1 MRWAIKHKSGRT
13 LFVTSDEFIA
23 NNRKEMG
30 WIVEEVKMT
39 SREQFEQWLYQK
51 RVKGIAFSAIDK
63 FDVDGEVYYKSPDI
77 QGQWNAWQA
86 SRAAIEIATPWLCGD
101 GDNDTEWTEG
111 YTDGVMAT
119 EEAIKQAGLKVKK

>member
-111 YTDGVMAT
+111 YNDGVMAT

>member
-13 LFVTSDEFIA
+13 LFITSDEFIA
-23 NNRKEMG
+23 NNRRKMG
-30 WIVEEVKMT
+30 WVVEEVKMT

-111 YTDGVMAT
+111 YNDGVMAT

>member
-39 SREQFEQWLYQK
+39 SREQFEVWATNAGFIVTTKNDGYLYP
-51 RVKGIAFSAIDK
+51 ATNSAW
-63 FDVDGEVYYKSPDI
+63 
-77 QGQWNAWQA
+77 QTWQA
-86 SRAAIEIATPWLCGD
+86 SRAAIEIECPGKREREAFSTD
-101 GDNDTEWTEG
+101 FE
-111 YTDGVMAT
+111 DGVTFGYNDAMDVY
-119 EEAIKQAGLKVKK
+119 ELAIQQAGLEVKK

>member
-13 LFVTSDEFIA
+13 LFITSDEFIA
-23 NNRKEMG
+23 NNRRKMG
-30 WIVEEVKMT
+30 WVVEEVKMT

-63 FDVDGEVYYKSPDI
+63 IDVDGEVYYKSPDI

-111 YTDGVMAT
+111 YNDGVMAT

>member
-1 MRWAIKHKSGRT
+1 MKWAIKHKSGRT
-13 LFVTSDEFIA
+13 LLVTSDEFIA
-23 NNRKEMG
+23 NNRRKMG

-39 SREQFEQWLYQK
+39 SREQFEKWLYQQ
-51 RVKGIAFSAIDK
+51 RIRGITFSTIDK

-86 SRAAIEIATPWLCGD
+86 SREAIEIATPWLCGD

-111 YTDGVMAT
+111 YNDGVMAT
-119 EEAIKQAGLKVKK
+119 EKAIKQAGLKVKK